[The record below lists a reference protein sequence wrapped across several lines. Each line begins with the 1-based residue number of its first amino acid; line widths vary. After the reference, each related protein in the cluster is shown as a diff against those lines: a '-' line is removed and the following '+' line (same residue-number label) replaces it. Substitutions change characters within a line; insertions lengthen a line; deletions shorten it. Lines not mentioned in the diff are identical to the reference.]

1 MIKQTSLKFDLPSVS
16 VVARLWVT
24 GKGCRYF
31 HSANLS
37 EQECRV
43 LFDEL
48 ASIQTV
54 QSEDVTEPIFGQVR
68 GRRNAFYVVQR
79 VPDPNNPER
88 NVTNSWY
95 FLDKS
100 GTLTLPMWATFAE
113 NPVIADTQSEFVNRL
128 KTTDF
133 SPKPESSDST
143 ESSTVE
149 ESGVSRPQRL
159 HNRLKTLGAIGIL
172 GTVLLTIFIYFISTP
187 SETPVAE
194 RPESESVGTSKF
206 YDTRWV
212 SEKVKE
218 QMRETVRVRSD
229 SLGDREV
236 NNLDGDELLQQFLNL
251 FVFDVAMLNLSASE
265 KRDMEQQLEATT
277 PNPFAMF
284 LLGLPDNQEK
294 IDKRLEKSMAELYRD
309 RLTQLASSLC
319 FDQSGNTQGLKSLNP
334 EEIVIELRNRLD
346 YREYYDTWHR
356 QFQPNQKKDLWL
368 DHWEVEGDKA
378 WLPRVR
384 EFIKKNY

>member
-100 GTLTLPMWATFAE
+100 GTLTLPMLATFAE

-218 QMRETVRVRSD
+218 QMRGTVRVRSD